1 MVGLQVL
8 QQPLQYLCPDQFWG
22 RRGREEVRKEERRQE
37 GFHGSKEEG
46 GGWKNEENNG
56 YLEMEGQTHANFVPD
71 DHRCLFDQFSAL
83 APKFNHFGEE

>member
-1 MVGLQVL
+1 MPRPV
-8 QQPLQYLCPDQFWG
+8 FWG

-37 GFHGSKEEG
+37 GFRGSKEEG
-46 GGWKNEENNG
+46 EGGWKNEENNG